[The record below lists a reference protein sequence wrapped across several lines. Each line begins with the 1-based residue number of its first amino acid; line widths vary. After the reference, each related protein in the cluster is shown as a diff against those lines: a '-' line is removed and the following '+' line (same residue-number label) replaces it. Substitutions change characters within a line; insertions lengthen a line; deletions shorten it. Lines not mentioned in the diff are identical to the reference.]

1 MDPRKQ
7 TVKGQGEVGHLP
19 FPSQAAWKCAA
30 KQSSLKYP
38 NPESSLGCAFQN
50 EAREGTEGTQGPQRS
65 KEFL

>member
-1 MDPRKQ
+1 MDPSKQ

-19 FPSQAAWKCAA
+19 FHTQAAWKCAA
-30 KQSSLKYP
+30 QQSSLKYP

-50 EAREGTEGTQGPQRS
+50 EAQEGTEDTQGPQRS